1 MAITG
6 RQLGKS
12 NLQEI
17 MMRELT
23 QAFSDSI
30 DKDVMN
36 SFKPY
41 RYGIRKSWKAHNGT
55 KMHRI
60 NVNFEVRKWLEE
72 EHNQAGASN
81 PEWWQFRTQ
90 INITDKL
97 LTLLVMRW
105 S

>member
-1 MAITG
+1 MIYTAG

-12 NLQEI
+12 SIQGM
-17 MMRELT
+17 MMRELN
-23 QAFSDSI
+23 QAFSDLMA
-30 DKDVMN
+30 KDIMVN
-36 SFKPY
+36 
-41 RYGIRKSWKAHNGT
+41 RYIIHKSWKARNGT

-60 NVNFEVRKWLEE
+60 NVDREIYQWLEE

-81 PEWWQFRTQ
+81 PEWWQFREQ

-97 LTLLVMRW
+97 FTLLVMRW